1 MHNSHK
7 RSRNASGLD
16 ASSFVEDVDDVRRQ
30 LEVATSRFVMVRV
43 EVEMKTPTHRH
54 QTVSYDTHPN
64 LFQVFAWCP
73 YTVRVVT
80 AGHHE
85 YYTERAATGAPALRL
100 FETGKVKATA
110 IASDYQRKHQRQNR
124 RLAVRVELVTR
135 DRPDAPLQVFEV
147 EHPSPP
153 GAGDPPRVD
162 LTQGDKPSAR
172 YDVKPLYF
180 NDQPPDVDGQERR
193 LPAEHRLWRGES
205 WRNACEEDALRRE
218 DAAAG
223 VPALLRPPRSG
234 SLAVRMASHRG
245 LAPLTEQERVLRG
258 LAPLTEQERVLRGL
272 APLTLFAYGGP
283 TAHFDPFA
291 AGGAP
296 PYTYY
301 AVYVN
306 QGRDARRAARLR
318 LLLRLV
324 QQSKTTQASA

>member
-7 RSRNASGLD
+7 RSRTAAGLD
-16 ASSFVEDVDDVRRQ
+16 ASEDVRDVRRQ

-43 EVEMKTPTHRH
+43 EVEMKTPPHRH
-54 QTVSYDTHPN
+54 QTVSYDTHPD

-85 YYTERAATGAPALRL
+85 YYTERAATHAQALRL

-110 IASDYQRKHQRQNR
+110 YQRKHQWQNE

-147 EHPSPP
+147 EDPSPP
-153 GAGDPPRVD
+153 GAGAGDPPRVD
-162 LTQGDKPSAR
+162 LTQDDKPSAHC
-172 YDVKPLYF
+172 DVKPLYF

-205 WRNACEEDALRRE
+205 WRHACEEDAVRRE

-223 VPALLRPPRSG
+223 VPALWPPPPSG
-234 SLAVRMASHRG
+234 SGAVRMASHRG
-245 LAPLTEQERVLRG
+245 RAE
-258 LAPLTEQERVLRGL
+258 LTEQERVLRGL
-272 APLTLFAYGGP
+272 APLTLFAYGGG
-283 TAHFDPFA
+283 TIAHFDPFA
-291 AGGAP
+291 AGDAP
-296 PYTYY
+296 HPYTYY

-318 LLLRLV
+318 LLLRSA
-324 QQSKTTQASA
+324 QQAQGMTAQGESA